1 MIKNSELAECG
12 SYLQTKILQLLG
24 SKIPNRIFHFSSVVI
39 TRNSN
44 KRVVHQTKDEDDVEW
59 SGTCGICG
67 LSQDFRITFA
77 KHAELHSCFL
87 SPGKHLTWPF
97 FFFFQNYILTDQP
110 CYSFCIWE
118 SLLCVLG
125 TVLSIWMFKTQ
136 FYWNI
141 WLIWGWSTDHFG
153 IVFTQLLDFVFFF
166 FIIEMMLC
174 MIDWLNAAMTLHV
187 FLS

>member
-97 FFFFQNYILTDQP
+97 FFFFSKLYTNRSALLLFLYLRKFVMRSGYCSIHMNLQNLVLLKYLVNLRVIIL
-110 CYSFCIWE
+110 
-118 SLLCVLG
+118 G
-125 TVLSIWMFKTQ
+125 
-136 FYWNI
+136 
-141 WLIWGWSTDHFG
+141 
-153 IVFTQLLDFVFFF
+153 
-166 FIIEMMLC
+166 
-174 MIDWLNAAMTLHV
+174 
-187 FLS
+187 